1 MKAPTVEQIIIIVL
15 IALLYFSYSSD
26 KGYRYQ
32 AIDTFKVFDKK
43 TGIYYDMD
51 GKLDLINNSYTKQP
65 VKQN

>member
-1 MKAPTVEQIIIIVL
+1 MKAPTAEQIIIVIL
-15 IALLYFSYSSD
+15 IALLYLSYNSD

-32 AIDTFKVFDKK
+32 AIDPFKVFDKK

-65 VKQN
+65 VKQK

>member
-1 MKAPTVEQIIIIVL
+1 MKAPTVEQIIIVVL
-15 IALLYFSYSSD
+15 IALLYLSYTSNES
-26 KGYRYQ
+26 YRYQ
-32 AIDTFKVFDKK
+32 AIDTYKVFDKK